1 MKLSIDELK
10 KNLSGYINHSQK
22 EDIFITS
29 HGKTIAVI
37 TNPEKDSVLI
47 SQNQTSQFEMLAEAL
62 ATIGGVDF
70 DWELLEHQTWEAKVL
85 F

>member
-1 MKLSIDELK
+1 MKISIDELK

-37 TNPEKDSVLI
+37 TKPEKDAVLML
-47 SQNQTSQFEMLAEAL
+47 QNQTPQFETLAEAL
-62 ATIGGVDF
+62 ATIGEVDF
-70 DWELLEHQTWEAKVL
+70 DWELLERPTWEPKVL